1 MRVDRPEVL
10 EGIARRWAPPTR
22 CVVDAACI
30 RHERA
35 SFLGIRRQNQLG
47 GRPTRRHGPGGSARW
62 DAGPVVLVS
71 DARLEELVAEAI
83 DGLPAELGR
92 AMDNV
97 SVFVEDRSRR
107 GNLLGLYE
115 GIPLTPR
122 HSGYSG
128 MVMPDRI
135 TIFRQT
141 ICASCDTEDEVVR
154 QVRRTVV
161 HVVAHHFGIDDAR
174 LAELGSD

>member
-1 MRVDRPEVL
+1 M
-10 EGIARRWAPPTR
+10 
-22 CVVDAACI
+22 
-30 RHERA
+30 
-35 SFLGIRRQNQLG
+35 
-47 GRPTRRHGPGGSARW
+47 
-62 DAGPVVLVS
+62 VLVS
-71 DARLEELVAEAI
+71 DDRFEELVAAAL

-97 SVFVEDRSRR
+97 SIFVEDRSPR

-115 GIPLTPR
+115 GIPLTRR

-141 ICASCDTEDEVVR
+141 ICAACNTEEEVVD
-154 QVRRTVV
+154 QVRRTVA
-161 HVVAHHFGIDDAR
+161 HEVAHHFGIDDDR
-174 LAELGSD
+174 LAELGWD